1 MELINSYVLE
11 IPDFGYM
18 LKQEDVERFELFLL
32 IANDGYRKIAWNALP
47 LNDSYVFIGKHISY
61 SPLKAVR
68 LDFKNNCIVFY
79 RGQVN
84 EQEFEDFIY
93 YFIDSLFLHINPDQL
108 HFLVLPAFLRIE
120 K

>member
-1 MELINSYVLE
+1 MINSYVLE
-11 IPDFGYM
+11 LPNFGYV

-32 IANDGYRKIAWNALP
+32 IANNKYRKIAWNALM
-47 LNDSYVFIGKHISY
+47 LNDSYVFIGKQKSY
-61 SPLKAVR
+61 RPLKAVR
-68 LDFKNNCIVFY
+68 LDFKNNWIVFY
-79 RGQVN
+79 RGQLN

-108 HFLVLPAFLRIE
+108 HFLVLPALLKTE